1 MNISEI
7 NDVQKEENEKYKNK
21 PQISYTNSIEFI
33 SEMEKIY
40 IKNKNLKEKKI
51 YQLNNNKSSKSKDYI
66 KVINDIPKT
75 SLSSLIFKQGII
87 ITSMTVNK
95 NNIYI
100 GTNKGE
106 TRVYN
111 WKTEK
116 KLNYLINSEI
126 TRESKKDVICMDASD
141 DNKVLVVGHL
151 NGYILLWD
159 IETAE
164 CKKLIQGEFNTQIVA
179 IKFSLIEKG
188 FYEFLASDLKGSV
201 KRLGVNEGFFFNSV
215 NSNYVIDYTHPIF
228 IIEVLQLTKEQKI
241 VISKYNHN
249 EDQEEPLIV
258 AFGSLDFVFIVQLE
272 PEIKRLYNF
281 KKPSYIKG
289 SFVPDLCFGIGQIPA
304 PLFHSKDFS
313 EEEISN
319 MNNKNS
325 SKTNTD
331 SDIISK
337 LDLSKSYQ
345 FIFVSWGKIIHIF
358 MISFD
363 LNDFLSIYLVGHFIN
378 NESIIRMGFLSN
390 SIIYILNIYKKFKIL
405 NTKFMNQGEIKFDS
419 EGIIIDKYSDITQAE
434 LCSEFGLDHEILFQT
449 YIPEIDSINK
459 NMFKSTYNNLVF
471 SQEKNIFAV
480 CKKNIY
486 LGCLLNWEQC
496 INELFKNSEWLNAFK
511 LGIDIYHGKNKVLDG
526 VPINVKDRKEIVKKI
541 LKGLILQL
549 ILNTINIKGIFYN
562 EQKSEEILSE
572 CINVSIEL
580 CLDVNELDYLLKEI
594 LPVLEEKGYFNFFI
608 EKVKPFILNRKI
620 DAMQLGQN
628 IMSKILNYYLN
639 LNDYI
644 TLSRL
649 IVNIDIKNFDI
660 NEIKDICNN
669 KSIIL
674 PLIYINFKTCENDDL
689 FLLIKKIY
697 DLFKKADNISK
708 EEYENYK
715 DDIIYNKIDNSI
727 INEIQINK
735 QYLGQKLLWFI
746 NLCLEGKKYP
756 TQEKI
761 NKKIYINLIQKIFLW
776 LINDEILN
784 ELLIFDSYSYF
795 FIFSKFF
802 IDDSLYDGIQKI
814 KYNDNKSLF
823 DGIIYNGK
831 NLEKINIKIVIEII
845 LNKVNSYKNVLI
857 NDDFNEFILKINSHN
872 QILSKD
878 YIINSINYFLN
889 FKTKNEEREGEEDFF
904 GFHPYKAL
912 NDDDKIDKY
921 SSDINAV
928 LEKYKNKLD
937 KKEFNKILV
946 SADKN
951 QFPLVC
957 IRILQ
962 LINDNIKCLD
972 VYLDNNKIKN
982 KEDKIFEF
990 INNFMSKAGK
1000 DEKKNYEIELI
1011 KRVDKLVE
1019 LSVEKLVNL
1028 SIKWF
1033 NKEQLSIIE
1042 KLSTNNE
1049 KKLKYIKEYINYYKE
1064 NNINEEKEKNNK
1076 DDHYYKILIIHIET
1090 LCKMDKKKDIIKLLK
1105 EDPLYLNNECLKVC
1119 LKNNVF
1125 DAAIYIYMHQKNFT
1139 EALNLCKK
1147 EITNNIDNLIKIY
1160 TDNSMNDINK
1170 KELFSEH
1177 DEIISKCCFIC
1188 EKESEQLPKKEG
1200 KKIWFD
1206 MLEFLYNKIE
1216 MGNTKQKKFK
1226 INLDEIKTKIS
1237 EDINNFILKMYPHT
1251 DMKSLLNEI
1260 YKKTEMTDFKGFN
1273 NILNCFVKEQII
1285 YKDIFNK
1292 IKSLLDY
1299 TISDNFK
1306 EKTSHNIKGIQ
1317 YPLEKCD
1324 FCHKIFKDNE
1334 NILLLKCGHI
1344 VHKNRNCCFTNNNK
1358 YNTCRICYDNKI
1370 KESIGSFDEEEYNLN
1385 DILKDEK
1392 NENEKEVNDK
1402 KKKNDLTESFN
1413 KINMINDKFM
1423 QRYSIIDIDIGNIKR
1438 KETKD
1443 KNNNE
1448 NKKNS

>member
-1 MNISEI
+1 MNVSGI
-7 NDVQKEENEKYKNK
+7 NGVQKEENEKLKNK
-21 PQISYTNSIEFI
+21 PKITYTNSIEFI

-40 IKNKNLKEKKI
+40 IKNKNLKERKI
-51 YQLNNNKSSKSKDYI
+51 YQLNNYKSNKSKDYI
-66 KVINDIPKT
+66 KVINNIPKT

-87 ITSMTVNK
+87 ITSMTVKK

-126 TRESKKDVICMDASD
+126 SRESKKDVICMDASD

-159 IETAE
+159 IEAAE

-289 SFVPDLCFGIGQIPA
+289 SFVPDLCFGMGKIPA
-304 PLFHSKDFS
+304 PFFHSQDFS
-313 EEEISN
+313 EEEIIN
-319 MNNKNS
+319 MNKKNS
-325 SKTNTD
+325 SNTNNNTD
-331 SDIISK
+331 IIPK

-363 LNDFLSIYLVGHFIN
+363 LNDFLSIYLVGHYIN
-378 NESIIRMGFLSN
+378 DESIIRMGYLSN

-405 NTKFMNQGEIKFDS
+405 NSKFMNQGEIKLDS
-419 EGIIIDKYSDITQAE
+419 EGNIINKNSVITHAQ
-434 LCSEFGLDHEILFQT
+434 LCPEFGLDHEILFQT
-449 YIPEIDSINK
+449 YIPEINPLNK
-459 NMFKSTYNNLVF
+459 NMLKSTYNNLII

-526 VPINVKDRKEIVKKI
+526 VPVNVKDRKENVTKT

-549 ILNTINIKGIFYN
+549 ILNTINIKGIFFN
-562 EQKSEEILSE
+562 EKKSEEILSE

-608 EKVKPFILNRKI
+608 EKVKPFILNKKI
-620 DAMQLGQN
+620 DAIQLGQN

-644 TLSRL
+644 TLSQL
-649 IVNIDIKNFDI
+649 IVSINIKNFDI
-660 NEIKDICNN
+660 TEIKDICISKN
-669 KSIIL
+669 IIL

-689 FLLIKKIY
+689 FLLLIKIY
-697 DLFKKADNISK
+697 DLFKKANNISK

-715 DDIIYNKIDNSI
+715 DDIMKNKIDDSI

-746 NLCLEGKKYP
+746 NLCLKGKKYP
-756 TQEKI
+756 TEEMI
-761 NKKIYINLIQKIFLW
+761 NEKIYINLIQKIFLW

-802 IDDSLYDGIQKI
+802 IDDLLFNEIQNINYKE
-814 KYNDNKSLF
+814 NNSLF
-823 DGIIYNGK
+823 DGILYKGK
-831 NLEKINIKIVIEII
+831 NLEKIDIKIVIETI
-845 LNKVNSYKNVLI
+845 LNKVNSFNNILI
-857 NDDFNEFILKINSHN
+857 SDDFNEFILKINSGK

-878 YIINSINYFLN
+878 YIINSVNYFLN
-889 FKTKNEEREGEEDFF
+889 FKEKNGEREGAEDFF
-904 GFHPYKAL
+904 GFHQYKVL
-912 NDDDKIDKY
+912 NDEEKIEKY

-928 LEKYKNKLD
+928 LERYKNKLD
-937 KKEFNKILV
+937 KKELNKILV
-946 SADKN
+946 IADKN

-957 IRILQ
+957 IQILK

-982 KEDKIFEF
+982 KEFKVFEF
-990 INNFMSKAGK
+990 INNFMSKSGK
-1000 DEKKNYEIELI
+1000 DEKKNYEIEVI
-1011 KRVDKLVE
+1011 KRVDKLAE
-1019 LSVEKLVNL
+1019 LSVDKLVNM

-1033 NKEQLSIIE
+1033 NKDQLTIIE

-1049 KKLKYIKEYINYYKE
+1049 IKLKYITEYIKYYKE
-1064 NNINEEKEKNNK
+1064 NNINEDK
-1076 DDHYYKILIIHIET
+1076 DKINQEDHYYKILINHIET
-1090 LCKMDKKKDIIKLLK
+1090 LCKMEKKKDILKLLK
-1105 EDPLYLNNECLKVC
+1105 EDQLYLNNECLKIC

-1125 DAAIYIYMHQKNFT
+1125 DAAIYIYMHQQNFT
-1139 EALNLCKK
+1139 DALNLCKK
-1147 EITNNIDNLIKIY
+1147 EITNSIDNLIKIY
-1160 TDNSMNDINK
+1160 TENNLNDINK
-1170 KELFSEH
+1170 QELFSEH

-1188 EKESEQLPKKEG
+1188 EKESEELPKKDR

-1216 MGNTKQKKFK
+1216 MTNTKQKKTK
-1226 INLDEIKTKIS
+1226 INMDEIKTKIS
-1237 EDINNFILKMYPHT
+1237 EDINNFIIKMYPHT

-1260 YKKTEMTDFKGFN
+1260 YKKTEMTDFKGIN
-1273 NILNCFVKEQII
+1273 NILNSFVKEQII
-1285 YKDIFNK
+1285 YKEIFNK
-1292 IKSLLDY
+1292 IKSLIDY
-1299 TISDNFK
+1299 TISDNYK
-1306 EKTSHNIKGIQ
+1306 EKTKHNIKGIQ
-1317 YPLEKCD
+1317 YLLDKCN
-1324 FCHKIFKDNE
+1324 FCHRLFEDNE
-1334 NILLLKCGHI
+1334 NILLLNCGHI
-1344 VHKNRNCCFTNNNK
+1344 VHKNKNCCFTSYNQ
-1358 YNTCRICYDNKI
+1358 YNTCKICYNNKL
-1370 KESIGSFDEEEYNLN
+1370 KESIGSFDEEDYGFNDNL
-1385 DILKDEK
+1385 KAEK
-1392 NENEKEVNDK
+1392 IRKEKENNDK
-1402 KKKNDLTESFN
+1402 NYKNDFKEAFN

-1423 QRYSIIDIDIGNIKR
+1423 QRYSLIHIDIENIKR
-1438 KETKD
+1438 KANND